1 MSPSEVEMEMLER
14 QALICQALSDPKRLR
29 ILYALGPT
37 EHSPERSVGDL
48 ASELGVSIANVS
60 QHLGVLRSRGLVDSR
75 REGTSVFY
83 RLAYPET
90 MEACRVLRS
99 IIARQLADE
108 GRLSERLRHS
118 G

>member
-1 MSPSEVEMEMLER
+1 MQSPDLEMLER
-14 QALICQALSDPKRLR
+14 QAMICQALSDPKRLR
-29 ILYALGPT
+29 ILYALG
-37 EHSPERSVGDL
+37 SDERSVGDL
-48 ASELGVSIANVS
+48 AAELGVSIANVS

-108 GRLSERLRHS
+108 GRLSERLGLAR
-118 G
+118 

>member
-1 MSPSEVEMEMLER
+1 MTADDLEMLER

-29 ILYALGPT
+29 ILYALG
-37 EHSPERSVGDL
+37 SDERSVGDL

-60 QHLGVLRSRGLVDSR
+60 QHLGVLRSRGLVASR
-75 REGTSVFY
+75 REGTSVYY

-99 IIARQLADE
+99 ILARQLADE
-108 GRLSERLRHS
+108 GRLSDRLGLTR
-118 G
+118 

>member
-1 MSPSEVEMEMLER
+1 MTADDLEMLER
-14 QALICQALSDPKRLR
+14 QAMICQALSDPKRLR
-29 ILYALGPT
+29 ILYAVG
-37 EHSPERSVGDL
+37 SNERSVGDL

-60 QHLGVLRSRGLVDSR
+60 QHLGVLRSRGLVASR

-99 IIARQLADE
+99 ILTRQLAEE
-108 GRLSERLRHS
+108 GRLSERLGLSR
-118 G
+118 

>member
-1 MSPSEVEMEMLER
+1 MQTVELEMLER

-29 ILYALGPT
+29 ILYAL
-37 EHSPERSVGDL
+37 SSSERSVGDL

-75 REGTSVFY
+75 REGTSVYY

-99 IIARQLADE
+99 ILARQLAEE
-108 GRLSERLRHS
+108 GRLSERLGAS
-118 G
+118 P

>member
-1 MSPSEVEMEMLER
+1 MGPSEVDLEMLER
-14 QALICQALSDPKRLR
+14 QAMICQALSDPKRLR
-29 ILYALGPT
+29 ILYALG
-37 EHSPERSVGDL
+37 SDERSVGDL
-48 ASELGVSIANVS
+48 AAELGVSIANVS

-99 IIARQLADE
+99 ILARQLADE
-108 GRLSERLRHS
+108 GQLSERLLHS
-118 G
+118 D

>member
-1 MSPSEVEMEMLER
+1 MGMTGLEMLER
-14 QALICQALSDPKRLR
+14 EALICQALSDAKRLR
-29 ILYALGPT
+29 ILYALA
-37 EHSPERSVGDL
+37 SQERSVGDL

-75 REGTSVFY
+75 REGTSVHY

-99 IIARQLADE
+99 ILARQLADE
-108 GRLSERLRHS
+108 GRLSERLSHQD
-118 G
+118 